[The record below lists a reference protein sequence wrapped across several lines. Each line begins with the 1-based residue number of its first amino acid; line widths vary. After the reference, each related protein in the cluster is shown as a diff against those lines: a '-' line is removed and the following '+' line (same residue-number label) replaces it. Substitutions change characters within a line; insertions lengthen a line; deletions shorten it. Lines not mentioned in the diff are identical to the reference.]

1 MTNEAL
7 AKPPSWLDAFAPLA
21 GLDAGSRASLAAL
34 PEARFGRG
42 KTLFAPG
49 SHCPG
54 FVLLL
59 DGRIRVG
66 LTAENGRKLLLYRVV
81 AGETCVQT
89 TLCLLGGLDY
99 SAEGVAESDL
109 RLVMVPPGLFQSL
122 LRNSPFFAAFVFGRF
137 GARLD
142 EMTRLIETIAFLR
155 IDARLAAALLAR
167 ANERGALAA
176 THQDL
181 AEDIGAAREVVSR
194 QLAQFQRS
202 GLLRLGRGRIVLADR
217 AALAD
222 LACVI

>member
-1 MTNEAL
+1 MDDAR
-7 AKPPSWLDAFAPLA
+7 PRWLDAFAPLEN
-21 GLDAGSRASLAAL
+21 LDAASRAVLAAL
-34 PEARFGRG
+34 PELKVVRG

-49 SHCPG
+49 APCLG

-59 DGRIRVG
+59 NGRIRVG
-66 LTAENGRKLLLYRVV
+66 LTAENGRKLLLYRVI

-89 TLCLLGGLDY
+89 TLCLLGGLKY

-109 RLVMVPPGLFQSL
+109 RLVLVPPALFTRL
-122 LRNSPFFAAFVFGRF
+122 LRESQAFAAFVFGRF
-137 GARLD
+137 GARLA

-155 IDARLAAALLAR
+155 VDARLAAALLAR
-167 ANERGALAA
+167 AGERGALAV

-194 QLAQFQRS
+194 QLAQFQRA

-217 AALAD
+217 RSLAD
-222 LACVI
+222 LACVT

>member
-1 MTNEAL
+1 MTNEARE
-7 AKPPSWLDAFAPLA
+7 KPRSWLDAFAPLA
-21 GLDAGSRASLAAL
+21 GLDADARAAL
-34 PEARFGRG
+34 SGLQAIKLPRG
-42 KTLFAPG
+42 KALFSPG
-49 SHCPG
+49 SCCPG

-59 DGRIRVG
+59 EGRIRVG

-99 SAEGVAESDL
+99 SAEGLAESDL

-122 LRNSPFFAAFVFGRF
+122 LRESPFFAAFVFGRF
-137 GARLD
+137 GARLA

-155 IDARLAAALLAR
+155 IDTRLAAALLAR
-167 ANERGALAA
+167 AGERGALAA

-222 LACVI
+222 LACVT